1 MTLKGGQKMLSQK
14 KKTGI
19 VLKLSGFTSLL
30 LILLGIPMGWNKA
43 ALIGLAVLGCALIL
57 SALPLMWG
65 DGIRILK
72 QKGPQGGHLHRMR
85 QSGFFDLLMLLAIL
99 AAVLIALG
107 VFGVVIY
114 NATFAKHAQLAAAGG
129 TLPKTLEEARLLE
142 GFVEYNFSRD
152 LNTFAKNYSI
162 LFVFAGAILAVVA
175 VCLAYMRFVSPIVQ
189 ADDSLRIAHGV
200 YRKVAQIAAAVFFT
214 AVMLFPIYWMI
225 ISSFKTST
233 ELLAPVPTLWPKEF
247 VFENYPNVLNR
258 APFAKYLVN
267 TLITTCVIMVTEL
280 TMGVAAAY
288 GFSKGEFKGRDGLFM
303 LVLGALMVPIQ
314 VTFVPSYVLIS
325 RLNAIDT
332 YMGII
337 LPNLVSAYFIFMLR
351 QNFMAVDDSYIEA
364 GKLDGMGRFRTIINV
379 LCPMCKPT
387 LITVS
392 IISFINGWNNYFW
405 PKMVTK
411 TEASRTI
418 AVGVQ
423 QLKNTFAGQEVSN
436 YNEIMAGAVMAI
448 VPIVLLFFFL
458 QKYIMTGMSKAAMK

>member
-1 MTLKGGQKMLSQK
+1 MLSRNK
-14 KKTGI
+14 KVGI
-19 VLKLSGFTSLL
+19 AFTLGGFTSLL
-30 LILLGIPMGWNKA
+30 GIILGIPLGWNTNT
-43 ALIGLAVLGCALIL
+43 LVCMAVLGVALIL
-57 SALPLMWG
+57 CAMPLMWR
-65 DGIRILK
+65 DGIRNLK
-72 QKGPQGGHLHRMR
+72 KYGRKGGHLKRMR
-85 QSGFFDLLMLLAIL
+85 QSGFFDLLMVMTILAIVLLA
-99 AAVLIALG
+99 LG
-107 VFGVVIY
+107 TFGTVSY
-114 NATFAKHAQLAAAGG
+114 HATFSKHAQMAAAGG
-129 TLPKTLEEARLLE
+129 EVPATLEAARQLE
-142 GFVEYNFSRD
+142 GFVEYNFNHD
-152 LNTFAKNYSI
+152 LNTFAKNYHL
-162 LFVFAGAILAVVA
+162 LFASAGVILAVVA
-175 VCLAYMRFVSPIVQ
+175 VCLAYMRFVSPIVR

-200 YRKVAQIAAAVFFT
+200 YRKVAQYAAAIFFT
-214 AVMLFPIYWMI
+214 LVMLFPIYWMI

-233 ELLAPVPTLWPKEF
+233 ELLAPVPTLWPVKF
-247 VFENYPNVLNR
+247 VFENYPNVLKR
-258 APFAKYLVN
+258 APFAKYLLN
-267 TLITTCVIMVTEL
+267 TLVTTCAIMVTEL
-280 TMGVAAAY
+280 TLGVSAAY

-314 VTFVPSYVLIS
+314 VTFVPIYVLIS
-325 RLNAIDT
+325 RLNTIDT
-332 YMGII
+332 YLGII

-364 GKLDGMGRFRTIINV
+364 GKLDGMGRFGTIVNV

>member
-1 MTLKGGQKMLSQK
+1 MLSQK
-14 KKTGI
+14 KKIGI

-30 LILLGIPMGWNKA
+30 LILLGIPLGWSKA
-43 ALIGLAVLGCALIL
+43 VLVGLGVLGCALIL
-57 SALPLMWG
+57 CALPLMWG

-72 QKGPQGGHLHRMR
+72 EKGDPGHHLHRMR

-99 AAVLIALG
+99 AAVLLALG
-107 VFGVVIY
+107 VFGVVTY
-114 NATFAKHAQLAAAGG
+114 NTTFAKHAELAAAGG
-129 TLPKTLEEARLLE
+129 AVPKTIEEARLLE
-142 GFVEYNFSRD
+142 GFVEYNFNHD
-152 LNTFAKNYSI
+152 LNAFAKNSTV
-162 LFVFAGAILAVVA
+162 LFAFSAAIFVVVA
-175 VCLAYMRFVSPIVQ
+175 ICLTYMRFVTPIVR

-200 YRKVAQIAAAVFFT
+200 YRKVAQYAAAVFFT
-214 AVMLFPIYWMI
+214 LVMLFPIYWMI

-233 ELLAPVPTLWPKEF
+233 ELLAPVPTLWPQKF
-247 VFENYPNVLNR
+247 VWENYPNVLAR
-258 APFAKYLVN
+258 APFIKYLIN

-448 VPIVLLFFFL
+448 IPIVLLFFFL

>member
-1 MTLKGGQKMLSQK
+1 MLSTK
-14 KKTGI
+14 KKVGIGLVLTGVVSLI
-19 VLKLSGFTSLL
+19 LAFIGIPLGFASGLKLGLVILGVLL
-30 LILLGIPMGWNKA
+30 LLCA
-43 ALIGLAVLGCALIL
+43 A
-57 SALPLMWG
+57 PLMWA
-65 DGIRILK
+65 DGIRNLRSWPKIN
-72 QKGPQGGHLHRMR
+72 HLLRMR
-85 QSGFFDLLMLLAIL
+85 QSGFFDIILLFAAIALVLLALGIFGIFSYDATL
-99 AAVLIALG
+99 AAH
-107 VFGVVIY
+107 
-114 NATFAKHAQLAAAGG
+114 AKLAAPAGP
-129 TLPKTLEEARLLE
+129 LPKTLEEARLLP
-142 GFVEYNFSRD
+142 GFVEYNFNQA
-152 LNTFAKNYSI
+152 LNPFARHHSLLLRI
-162 LFVFAGAILAVVA
+162 AGIIAVGIV
-175 VCLAYMRFVSPIVQ
+175 VCLLYMRFVSPIVA

-200 YRKVAQIAAAVFFT
+200 YRKVGQVALAVFFT
-214 AVMLFPIYWMI
+214 LVMLFPIYWMV

-233 ELLAPVPTLWPKEF
+233 ELLAAVPTLWPRQF
-247 VFENYPNVLNR
+247 VFENYPNVLQR
-258 APFAKYLVN
+258 APFVRYLIN
-267 TLITTCVIMVTEL
+267 TLVTTCCIMVTEL
-280 TMGVAAAY
+280 TMGVMAAY
-288 GFSKGEFKGRDGLFM
+288 GFSKGSFRGKDGLFM

-314 VTFVPSYVLIS
+314 VTFVPIYVMIA

-332 YMGII
+332 YVGIV

-364 GKLDGMGRFRTIINV
+364 GRLDGMGRIGTIVNV

-392 IISFINGWNNYFW
+392 IISFINGWNSYFW

-448 VPIVLLFFFL
+448 VPIILLFLFL

>member
-1 MTLKGGQKMLSQK
+1 MLSQQK
-14 KKTGI
+14 KIGI

-30 LILLGIPMGWNKA
+30 AILLGIPLGWSKGVLITLGVVGA
-43 ALIGLAVLGCALIL
+43 ALILC
-57 SALPLMWG
+57 ALPLMWA
-65 DGIRILK
+65 DGLRTLK
-72 QKGPQGGHLHRMR
+72 RRGPQGSHLHRMR
-85 QSGFFDLLMLLAIL
+85 QSGFFDLLMLFIIF
-99 AAVLIALG
+99 AVVLLALG
-107 VFGVVIY
+107 SFGVVTY
-114 NATFAKHAQLAAAGG
+114 NSTFTKHATQAAVGG
-129 TLPKTLEEARLLE
+129 AVPATLEEARLLE
-142 GFVEYNFSRD
+142 GFVEYNFNQD
-152 LNTFAKNYSI
+152 LNMFAKNYS
-162 LFVFAGAILAVVA
+162 VFFTIAGIVLAVCA
-175 VCLAYMRFVSPIVQ
+175 ICLLYMRFVTPIVR
-189 ADDSLRIAHGV
+189 ADDSLRIAHGI
-200 YRKVAQIAAAVFFT
+200 YRKVGQTALAVFLT
-214 AVMLFPIYWMI
+214 LVMLFPIYWMV

-233 ELLAPVPTLWPKEF
+233 ELLAPVPTLWPQQF
-247 VFENYPNVLNR
+247 VWENYPNVLSR
-258 APFAKYLVN
+258 APFIKYLLN
-267 TLITTCVIMVTEL
+267 TLITTCVLMVTEL

-288 GFSKGEFKGRDGLFM
+288 GFSKGDFKGRDGLFM

-448 VPIVLLFFFL
+448 IPIVLLFFFL